1 VKKCIVID
9 DSRVVRKVA
18 RRILEGMHFQ
28 VEEAEA
34 PANALESCRRD
45 MPDAV
50 LLDWTMPS
58 IAASEFL
65 RQLRKEPQGA
75 KPTVVFCTL
84 ENDVSQIS
92 EAINSG
98 ANDYILKPFDREALQ
113 STFTQLG
120 LA

>member
-1 VKKCIVID
+1 MKKCVVID

-28 VEEAEA
+28 IEEAET
-34 PANALESCRRD
+34 PANALESCRRE
-45 MPDAV
+45 MPDAI
-50 LLDWTMPS
+50 LLDWTVPS

-65 RQLRKEPQGA
+65 RQLRKEPGGD
-75 KPTVVFCTL
+75 KPIVVFCTI

-92 EAINSG
+92 EAINAG
-98 ANDYILKPFDREALQ
+98 ANDYLLKPFDREALQ
-113 STFTQLG
+113 STFAQVG